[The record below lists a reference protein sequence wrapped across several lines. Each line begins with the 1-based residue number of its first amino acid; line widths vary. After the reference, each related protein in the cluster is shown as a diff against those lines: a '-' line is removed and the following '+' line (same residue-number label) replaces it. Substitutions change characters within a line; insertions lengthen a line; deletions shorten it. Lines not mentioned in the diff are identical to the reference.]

1 MNQPT
6 VDTSRALSVIVT
18 DGALRS
24 IEETLIPVEV
34 AKKRILPPPY
44 TLRTVT
50 IVGIKTT
57 VGRFLPVSHES
68 EDPNETVVD
77 KVYLLGKER
86 AEFIARKLKGIERRA
101 HMRLFRELT
110 EKYTGQTWDQAFKGW
125 FEGRACELPGPLC
138 TLCWNDSLFGSLD
151 PGKGAT
157 FSRVRY
163 FDSFSIEEAGECIAM
178 LGSEEGMAIG
188 NTVGEDLS
196 KDRGPASIHNYEYV
210 KAGTHFPFITI
221 IEGPTLLDVAGLL
234 NAMAVADV
242 HGYGKYSANT
252 GKFQTEILAVSTGIP
267 RFSVLDML
275 EWAEEEGAGADP
287 VAAIRQRF
295 NPDRPQVV
303 FEDNVRGVVGT
314 LYAEQTEVLRDQLN
328 SEFARYVAAL
338 SRG

>member
-1 MNQPT
+1 MNLPAI
-6 VDTSRALSVIVT
+6 DASKALSTIIT
-18 DGALRS
+18 DSALRS
-24 IEETLIPVEV
+24 IEKTLVPVEV
-34 AKKRILPPPY
+34 AKKRMLPAPY

-110 EKYTGQTWDQAFKGW
+110 EKHTGKPWDESFKGW
-125 FEGRACELPGPLC
+125 FENRVCELPGPLC

-157 FSRVRY
+157 FSRARY
-163 FDSFSIEEAGECIAM
+163 FDAFSIESTGECVAM

-210 KAGTHFPFITI
+210 KSGTHFPFITI
-221 IEGPTLLDVAGLL
+221 IEGPTLLDVARLL
-234 NAMAVADV
+234 NAMTVADV
-242 HGYGKYSANT
+242 HGYGKYSAST

-267 RFSVLDML
+267 RFSMLDML
-275 EWAEEEGAGADP
+275 TWAEERGVSEDP
-287 VAAIRQRF
+287 VTPIRERF
-295 NPDRPQVV
+295 SPDSPQVV
-303 FEDNVRGVVGT
+303 FEDNVRGEVGT
-314 LYAEQTEVLRDQLN
+314 LYGKQTDVLRSQLDG
-328 SEFARYVAAL
+328 EFARYVTAL
-338 SRG
+338 NRR